1 MAVVRDGDPSVDVLC
16 LCQGPEGKLY
26 FLDDRDF
33 QRPLS
38 PDCTPSEEEAMEIA
52 RQRLRLPH
60 RLCISYQIDQTVE
73 QLERQTQQAVGEWQY
88 SKWLQGELF
97 LIFDRN
103 RTAKIGTTRLTY
115 SVQNGLETEKEE
127 P

>member
-1 MAVVRDGDPSVDVLC
+1 
-16 LCQGPEGKLY
+16 
-26 FLDDRDF
+26 
-33 QRPLS
+33 
-38 PDCTPSEEEAMEIA
+38 MEIA